1 MYRVNVQILVF
12 LRVDLLF
19 HTLVHLISIHIEEI
33 IELII
38 TEERILTLM
47 FRRKGIDINT
57 ERIFNLSKSNRTPL
71 TILLIQKI

>member
-1 MYRVNVQILVF
+1 MNVQILVS
-12 LRVDLLF
+12 LRVDLQF
-19 HTLVHLISIHIEEI
+19 HTLVHLISIHIEKI

-57 ERIFNLSKSNRTPL
+57 ERIFN
-71 TILLIQKI
+71 

>member
-1 MYRVNVQILVF
+1 MKVQILVS
-12 LRVDLLF
+12 LRVDLQF

-71 TILLIQKI
+71 LITNY

>member
-1 MYRVNVQILVF
+1 MKVQILVS
-12 LRVDLLF
+12 LRVDLQF

-57 ERIFNLSKSNRTPL
+57 ERIFN
-71 TILLIQKI
+71 

>member
-1 MYRVNVQILVF
+1 MNVQILVS
-12 LRVDLLF
+12 LRVDLQF

-57 ERIFNLSKSNRTPL
+57 ERIFN
-71 TILLIQKI
+71 

>member
-38 TEERILTLM
+38 TEERILTLT
-47 FRRKGIDINT
+47 FRRKGT
-57 ERIFNLSKSNRTPL
+57 ERIFN
-71 TILLIQKI
+71 

>member
-1 MYRVNVQILVF
+1 MNVQILVF

-38 TEERILTLM
+38 TEERVLTLM
-47 FRRKGIDINT
+47 FRRKGIDIIILKGFSIDLKVI
-57 ERIFNLSKSNRTPL
+57 ETPL

>member
-1 MYRVNVQILVF
+1 MKVQILVS

-47 FRRKGIDINT
+47 FRRKGIDIIILKGFSIDLKVI
-57 ERIFNLSKSNRTPL
+57 ETPL

>member
-1 MYRVNVQILVF
+1 MYRVNVQILVS

-19 HTLVHLISIHIEEI
+19 HTLVHLISINIEEI

-57 ERIFNLSKSNRTPL
+57 ERIFN
-71 TILLIQKI
+71 

>member
-1 MYRVNVQILVF
+1 MNVQILVS
-12 LRVDLLF
+12 LRVDLQF

-71 TILLIQKI
+71 LITNY

>member
-1 MYRVNVQILVF
+1 MNVQILVS

-38 TEERILTLM
+38 TEDRVLTLIL
-47 FRRKGIDINT
+47 KGFSIYLKVI
-57 ERIFNLSKSNRTPL
+57 ETPL

>member
-1 MYRVNVQILVF
+1 MNVQILVS

-38 TEERILTLM
+38 TEERILTLT

>member
-1 MYRVNVQILVF
+1 MNVQILVF

>member
-1 MYRVNVQILVF
+1 MYRVNVQILVS

-38 TEERILTLM
+38 TEDRVLTLM
-47 FRRKGIDINT
+47 FRRKGIDIIT
-57 ERIFNLSKSNRTPL
+57 ERIFN
-71 TILLIQKI
+71 

>member
-1 MYRVNVQILVF
+1 MNVQILVS
-12 LRVDLLF
+12 LRVDLQF

>member
-1 MYRVNVQILVF
+1 MKVQILVS

>member
-1 MYRVNVQILVF
+1 MYRVNVQILVS

-47 FRRKGIDINT
+47 YRRKGT
-57 ERIFNLSKSNRTPL
+57 ERIFNRSKGNRTPL

>member
-1 MYRVNVQILVF
+1 MNVQILVS

-19 HTLVHLISIHIEEI
+19 HTLVHLISINIEEI

-38 TEERILTLM
+38 TEEMILTLM

-57 ERIFNLSKSNRTPL
+57 ERIFN
-71 TILLIQKI
+71 

>member
-1 MYRVNVQILVF
+1 MKVQILVS
-12 LRVDLLF
+12 LRVDLQF

-38 TEERILTLM
+38 TEERVLTLM
-47 FRRKGIDINT
+47 FRRKGIDIIILKGFSIDLKVI
-57 ERIFNLSKSNRTPL
+57 ETPL